1 MSDDRNTSSSSS
13 IIDTGISHSRK
24 TVKSYGI
31 SIDSSKI
38 HEVAVEEQPE
48 SLRELGVNVFDQDV
62 FEEGV
67 LQQVDE
73 AIAAQE
79 EALEKQRLEKDL
91 KSVEEQLRYLNTWP
105 VCPKMLHE
113 NWLYHQHG
121 GTIQCAMV
129 RTHCM

>member
-1 MSDDRNTSSSSS
+1 MSDENNASLNSFPADPKPSR
-13 IIDTGISHSRK
+13 SRK

-38 HEVAVEEQPE
+38 HEVAYEEQPT

-79 EALEKQRLEKDL
+79 EALERQRLEKDL
-91 KSVEEQLRYLNTWP
+91 TAVEEELRYSLYY
-105 VCPKMLHE
+105 
-113 NWLYHQHG
+113 NWQHRSVLY
-121 GTIQCAMV
+121 TS
-129 RTHCM
+129 